1 MEPLP
6 PRHVQVKAGR
16 RAALHQVSAGSGVV
30 AGRGSQEGTLHY
42 NYKYDWLRPTLDEI
56 ITAYKKLYGK
66 QQPKSNAE
74 DSSGEDSEDQEK
86 GEEGEQEAGEAGEAE
101 DDDEE

>member
-1 MEPLP
+1 MKSRTLDPQLLSDY
-6 PRHVQVKAGR
+6 AF
-16 RAALHQVSAGSGVV
+16 
-30 AGRGSQEGTLHY
+30 LHY

-56 ITAYKKLYGK
+56 ITAYDWQVPTGK

-74 DSSGEDSEDQEK
+74 DSSGEDSEEQEK
-86 GEEGEQEAGEAGEAE
+86 GEEGKQEAGEAE